1 MNEKTK
7 LFYKLVKINDK
18 NGWGENQASALAE
31 MIAKLT
37 DDEAAQYGNAFQD
50 AMRDGG
56 FKAFCAKRREVLR
69 MDVV

>member
-1 MNEKTK
+1 MNQKTK
-7 LFYKLVKINDK
+7 LFYKLFRINDV

-37 DDEAAQYGNAFQD
+37 DDEADTYGDVFQS

-56 FKAFCAKRREVLR
+56 FRAFCAKRREVLN
-69 MDVV
+69 MGV